1 MHLQETGLSESGELV
16 KFGKVGTFQVSRPS
30 PSTRDTSSQ
39 PVTFE
44 KGFSE
49 EPSISIQKVHV
60 ILEKKRFLISTFSN
74 LIFCTSYIRH
84 LSLFGPFFKCKT
96 SALNHNSS
104 RFPCLS
110 KFLPPVS
117 TRISQSFSSHP
128 RNPIII
134 SGYYGSFFTYFLKWN
149 LSILVESGSDRGK
162 RWKCPL
168 CAKYE
173 NAGQTVRW
181 FCVFKQFPNIFKPE
195 RKHRE

>member
-1 MHLQETGLSESGELV
+1 MHLQETGLSESKKLF
-16 KFGKVGTFQVSRPS
+16 KFWKARTFQVSRPS

-60 ILEKKRFLISTFSN
+60 ILEKKRFLISTFSD
-74 LIFCTSYIRH
+74 LIFSTSYIQH

-110 KFLPPVS
+110 KFLPPIS

-134 SGYYGSFFTYFLKWN
+134 SGYYGSFFSYFLKMKFINFSRVWFWSRKTMKMSLMRKVRERRAN
-149 LSILVESGSDRGK
+149 SALILCFQAIPEYFQT
-162 RWKCPL
+162 WKK
-168 CAKYE
+168 A
-173 NAGQTVRW
+173 
-181 FCVFKQFPNIFKPE
+181 
-195 RKHRE
+195 